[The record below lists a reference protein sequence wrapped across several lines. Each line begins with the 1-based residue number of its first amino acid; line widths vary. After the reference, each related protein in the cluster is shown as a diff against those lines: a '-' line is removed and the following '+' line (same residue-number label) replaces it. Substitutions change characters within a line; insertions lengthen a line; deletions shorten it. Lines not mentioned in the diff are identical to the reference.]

1 MSTPVVL
8 ITGAAGGLGRAIA
21 KRFAQ
26 SHWRIAA
33 TDVDKEGLHALNAQV
48 PLDASG
54 VADLRSAD
62 NCHTLMSK
70 ILARTGRLD
79 ALVNAAGVWR
89 EGPVENFTEEDF
101 DLVLG
106 VNLKASFDMCQAAIP
121 YLKENQGSIVNIS
134 SDSGRQAYRG
144 SAAYCAS
151 KAALTMLSKTLALE
165 LAEQGVRV
173 NAVSP
178 ADIATPMLDYQA
190 ERYGMG
196 NPDGYKRALLKD
208 YPQGKETVRILKNIN
223 LQVEEGDYLA
233 IMGPSGSGKT
243 TLMNLLGCLDVPTS
257 GEYLLAGEDVTQANE
272 NHLAEIRNRL
282 LGFVFQSFYLLPKLS
297 AVDNVALPL
306 LYAGVN
312 KKERRERAIEALQM
326 MGLGQRL
333 NFRPNQLSGGQ
344 CQRVAIARAIVGRPK
359 LLLADEPTGA
369 LDSAAGNQIMDI
381 FDALNDTGSTIIMI
395 THEQEIAERA
405 KRINYI
411 RDGILSDGRRD
422 GESLA

>member
-106 VNLKASFDMCQAAIP
+106 VNLKASFYMCQAAIP

-208 YPQGKETVRILKNIN
+208 YPQGKAARFIRP
-223 LQVEEGDYLA
+223 EEVAELVWYLCGPQAEA
-233 IMGPSGSGKT
+233 ITGADLVVDFG
-243 TLMNLLGCLDVPTS
+243 
-257 GEYLLAGEDVTQANE
+257 
-272 NHLAEIRNRL
+272 
-282 LGFVFQSFYLLPKLS
+282 LS
-297 AVDNVALPL
+297 A
-306 LYAGVN
+306 
-312 KKERRERAIEALQM
+312 
-326 MGLGQRL
+326 
-333 NFRPNQLSGGQ
+333 
-344 CQRVAIARAIVGRPK
+344 GR
-359 LLLADEPTGA
+359 
-369 LDSAAGNQIMDI
+369 
-381 FDALNDTGSTIIMI
+381 
-395 THEQEIAERA
+395 
-405 KRINYI
+405 
-411 RDGILSDGRRD
+411 
-422 GESLA
+422 

>member
-106 VNLKASFDMCQAAIP
+106 VNLKASFYMCQAAIP

-208 YPQGKETVRILKNIN
+208 YPQGKAARFIRP
-223 LQVEEGDYLA
+223 EEVAELVW
-233 IMGPSGSGKT
+233 K
-243 TLMNLLGCLDVPTS
+243 
-257 GEYLLAGEDVTQANE
+257 AG
-272 NHLAEIRNRL
+272 
-282 LGFVFQSFYLLPKLS
+282 
-297 AVDNVALPL
+297 
-306 LYAGVN
+306 
-312 KKERRERAIEALQM
+312 
-326 MGLGQRL
+326 
-333 NFRPNQLSGGQ
+333 
-344 CQRVAIARAIVGRPK
+344 
-359 LLLADEPTGA
+359 
-369 LDSAAGNQIMDI
+369 
-381 FDALNDTGSTIIMI
+381 
-395 THEQEIAERA
+395 
-405 KRINYI
+405 
-411 RDGILSDGRRD
+411 
-422 GESLA
+422 